1 MNPTE
6 VIDYHQIITKPMD
19 YGTIISKLETRQY
32 ATTDND
38 LFKKV
43 SGVESLNTMEKLLLQ
58 ALLDVLQV
66 HHNCFLYNPKGSN
79 YYRAGK
85 VQERKWDA
93 FFNKL
98 TKGSFPDFVLLQL
111 MRFREDCKDERK
123 RTVRSR
129 HFVANNPEG
138 RQCKPIA
145 VFDPDTKRI
154 VKQYSSKV
162 SARTAA
168 KILSNM
174 GYACETELNSTS
186 TRTRLDNAEDP
197 TKPLFG
203 YQWLRTEKL
212 KSGLFKIKPYFRSDD
227 LKSPTP
233 NNIVILKAD
242 AAVGEAQRGFES
254 EEAAYGDWLNEKS
267 KSFTTSLHVDEQEG
281 SDDSRSD
288 FLTNYLDGTRSING
302 IVWNRVDNNNMGIA
316 VAPKLPPKST
326 GKVVMEEEHAP
337 KSPMRKLE
345 SKE

>member
-1 MNPTE
+1 
-6 VIDYHQIITKPMD
+6 MD

-32 ATTDND
+32 VTTDNN
-38 LFKKV
+38 LFKK
-43 SGVESLNTMEKLLLQ
+43 

-85 VQERKWDA
+85 VQERQWDA
-93 FFNKL
+93 YFNKL
-98 TKGSFPDFVLLQL
+98 TRRSFPDFVLLQL

-129 HFVANNPEG
+129 HFEANNPEG

-174 GYACETELNSTS
+174 GYACETELTSTS
-186 TRTRLDNAEDP
+186 TKTRLDHAEDP

-212 KSGLFKIKPYFRSDD
+212 KSGLFKIKPYFHSDN

-242 AAVGEAQRGFES
+242 AAVGGAQQGFES

-267 KSFTTSLHVDEQEG
+267 KSFTTSSHVDEEE
-281 SDDSRSD
+281 SDDTRYD
-288 FLTNYLDGTRSING
+288 FLMNYLDGHRSING
-302 IVWNRVDNNNMGIA
+302 IVWNRVDNNTMGIA

-337 KSPMRKLE
+337 KSPMRKKE
-345 SKE
+345 SKEY